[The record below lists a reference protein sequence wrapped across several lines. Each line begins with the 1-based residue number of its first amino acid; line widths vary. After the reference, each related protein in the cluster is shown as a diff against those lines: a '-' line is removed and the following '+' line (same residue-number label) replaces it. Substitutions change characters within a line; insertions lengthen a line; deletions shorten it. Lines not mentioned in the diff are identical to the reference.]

1 MRIAWFLLLLLPV
14 LPLAASAE
22 KEKRHSGDPDP
33 LFASNDMIEITLT
46 GPFNQMSR
54 DKDEEPTVQPGTLS
68 MVGADGQEQTF
79 TVQLEPRGKSRRDR
93 AVCTFPPLWVH
104 FDQEEVKGT
113 LFKKQKKLKAV
124 THCRSP
130 NNYQNYVILEYLVY
144 RIFNALNPP
153 ASFNVRLMQLSYDE
167 SSNDKKPL
175 VRYGFFIE
183 HKRRLAKRLNTE
195 VFEPADRI
203 HTKTLHP
210 EQTAIAELFQFMVS
224 NTDFSFIAPPVEDT
238 CCHNGVLFDAG
249 DGLVYPVPYDFDRT
263 GLVSPPNG
271 LPDAN
276 LGQRSFRD
284 RVFRGFCHD
293 PAVMDAALQKTLAAR
308 AEIEALIAN
317 QPGLS
322 SRASKGALKFIASY
336 YAIIENEKRRARD
349 LKCRSVS

>member
-1 MRIAWFLLLLLPV
+1 MRSFRFLLLSALIPV
-14 LPLAASAE
+14 AAFAQE
-22 KEKRHSGDPDP
+22 DMHSGEPDP
-33 LFASNDMIEITLT
+33 LFSSHDVVQIKLT
-46 GPFNQMSR
+46 GPFNKISR
-54 DKDEEPTVQPGTLS
+54 DKDEEPQLRPGSLS
-68 MVGADGQEQTF
+68 MTGEDGQEQTF
-79 TVQLEPRGKSRRDR
+79 AVQLEPRGKSRRDR

-104 FDQEEVKGT
+104 FDSEEVKGT

-130 NNYQNYVILEYLVY
+130 NNYQDYVILEYLVY
-144 RIFNALNPP
+144 RIFNVLNPP
-153 ASFNVRLMQLSYDE
+153 VSFNVRLLEVSYDE
-167 SSNDKKPL
+167 STNDKKPL

-183 HKRRLAKRLNTE
+183 HKKRVAKRLNTE
-195 VFEPADRI
+195 ILEPADRI
-203 HTKTLHP
+203 HTSTLHP
-210 EQTAIAELFQFMVS
+210 EQTALAELFQFMVS
-224 NTDFSFIAPPVEDT
+224 NTDFSFIAPPVDDT

-293 PAVMDAALQKTLAAR
+293 PAVMDAAMARTVEAR

-322 SRASKGALKFIASY
+322 SKGSKNALKFIGSY
-336 YAIIENEKRRARD
+336 YDILENEKRRAKD
-349 LKCRSVS
+349 LKCRSVN